1 MSLVN
6 TAELFHVGDIV
17 RIKDSIR
24 SPYAGQTGKIFEMG
38 SSATG
43 MEYLVLFPDTL
54 AYRYCAE
61 EMEPS
66 KLRLKHG
73 RAS

>member
-6 TAELFHVGDIV
+6 TAELFHVGDTV
-17 RIKDSIR
+17 RIRDSIR

-38 SSATG
+38 SCVNG
-43 MEYLVLFPDTL
+43 MEYLVRFPDTL
-54 AYRYCAE
+54 AFRYCAE
-61 EMEPS
+61 EMELS